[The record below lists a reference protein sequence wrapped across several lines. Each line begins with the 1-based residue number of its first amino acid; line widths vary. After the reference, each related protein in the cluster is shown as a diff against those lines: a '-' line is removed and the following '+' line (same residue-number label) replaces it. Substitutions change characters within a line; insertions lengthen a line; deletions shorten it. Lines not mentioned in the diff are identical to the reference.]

1 MLSDYEN
8 SGDVYVRGCALPI
21 AIVLG
26 WAVII
31 GGSIFISN
39 LIF

>member
-1 MLSDYEN
+1 MLTDLEN
-8 SGDVYVRGCALPI
+8 GDDVFIRGCALPI
-21 AIVLG
+21 AITIS

-31 GGSIFISN
+31 GGSILLSN